1 MRQIVAR
8 RSAMPAKSPAH
19 DPAPSRLSYRAQRLW
34 LTPVF
39 RKAMHLG
46 VPLLALFAA
55 IAWYWSD
62 EDRVAKLVDA
72 ASEIRRE
79 IENRPEFRV
88 NVLGIDGASDQVT
101 EEVRAVLALDLPM
114 SSFDLDLE
122 ELKGRIEALP
132 AVRSAAL
139 RVQGGGY
146 LAVRIDERVPAAL
159 WLTHEGLAIVDR
171 DGHFIAGF
179 DGEPLQT
186 PLPLLAGE
194 GADLVVPEALEL
206 LAAASP
212 LGDRV
217 HGLVR
222 MGERRWDVVL
232 TNDARIMLPEVGARG
247 AFDRVLALEEVGE
260 ILSRD
265 LTIVDLRNPG
275 RLTVRLSD
283 EAMEEFRRIRG
294 YDVSETS
301 GENQG

>member
-8 RSAMPAKSPAH
+8 RAPVPALGPAH

-39 RKAMHLG
+39 RKALHLG
-46 VPLLALFAA
+46 VPLFVLFAA

-62 EDRVAKLVDA
+62 EQRVATLFDA

-88 NVLGIDGASDQVT
+88 NVLGIDGASQQVT
-101 EEVRAVLALDLPM
+101 EEVRAAIALNLPA

-122 ELKGRIEALP
+122 ELRGRVEALP
-132 AVRSAAL
+132 AVRSADL
-139 RVQGGGY
+139 RIQGGGY
-146 LAVRIDERVPAAL
+146 LSVNIDERVPAAL
-159 WLTHEGLAIVDR
+159 WLTHEGLAIIDSE
-171 DGHFIAGF
+171 GHFIAGF
-179 DGEPLQT
+179 GGHELDR

-194 GADLVVPEALEL
+194 GADLVVSEALDL
-206 LAAASP
+206 MAAAAP

-232 TNDARIMLPEVGARG
+232 TNDTRIMLPEAGARG
-247 AFDRVLALEEVGE
+247 AFDRVLALDDVGE

-275 RLTVRLSD
+275 RLTVRLTD
-283 EAMEEFRRIRG
+283 EAMQEFRRIRG
-294 YDVSETS
+294 YVVNDTS